1 MSCRHSSCCSCQ
13 TIPAQALGRAR
24 TVRLVNR
31 KLPDGSEQVVEPAIF
46 SVTGLHCH
54 GYWPR
59 RLDVA
64 RYGNRLGPIDITDV
78 KKTGQLGSY
87 GGRKALLHEAED
99 DVEYVGIGA
108 LVVEDARA

>member
-1 MSCRHSSCCSCQ
+1 M
-13 TIPAQALGRAR
+13 
-24 TVRLVNR
+24 
-31 KLPDGSEQVVEPAIF
+31 
-46 SVTGLHCH
+46 
-54 GYWPR
+54 
-59 RLDVA
+59 A